1 MLFKLNG
8 KITTT
13 FLELEKLLDENI
25 GGTIKV
31 AIVRGGQEI
40 EETIPVGNLHN
51 ITPSSFLQM
60 AGGVIHSLSYQQARN
75 FLAPCGLVYVA
86 EPGFVLSRAGVPKHA
101 IITSLN
107 NVKTKTMTDLCHVL
121 QSLEHGQ
128 RVPLEF
134 YVFAERHRTETVEMR
149 NDTKWYGEPII
160 WQRNDSS
167 GLWDSAG
174 ISDTLGKGSSA
185 ICELH
190 STVAMEEDKVNDDA
204 TDANKAND
212 NEVDNNSDV
221 DVDDMEENLGTVQK
235 REEEKVG
242 GERIMDKV
250 VPTLVV
256 ITAEIPPVGLSDG
269 VHSKAFE
276 GCGVVVH
283 HSEESD
289 VGLIL
294 TDRNTVPIS
303 SCDLTIS
310 FGAFPCEVPAAV
322 EFLHP
327 THNFALISY
336 KVSSLSANATK
347 AVKSAQL
354 WDSRIQR
361 GDKVHLVG
369 LSSALQPSHRIST
382 VTNVA
387 ATVSISPADVPRFRA
402 VNTDTIELD
411 NDFGHSFSG
420 VLANDDC
427 VIVALWASFAKQIK
441 GEEREFI
448 RGIPSQLMVQWVS
461 KVITNVEN
469 RVQRSSRDA
478 DGEPSSA
485 DLRVADNSSSRSTS
499 PNNILNVP
507 VLDIEF
513 EPVQLAKAATFKLP
527 EYWIQKLSELKASRK
542 QVLRVKG
549 TVAGSQASK
558 VLVAGDMILAIDGKP
573 VDSFQAVEE
582 IVAKKGGGV
591 VDSTSEAMKK
601 RKRDSKSGDNSS
613 KSPTFNLK
621 IFRSGVESLVVVE
634 PSLESL
640 VGTSRLVHW
649 AGAMLQEPHRAVREL
664 GFVPEGNHGVYVSRW
679 HHGSPAHRYGLFA
692 LQWITH
698 INGQPVIDI
707 DNFLRLVSE
716 LKHGEY
722 VVVKLIHLNVKPKV
736 MTLRLDNWYWPPWE
750 LLLDPETNEWERR
763 CL

>member
-13 FLELEKLLDENI
+13 FLELEDILDKSI
-25 GGTIKV
+25 GQSLNV
-31 AIVRGGQEI
+31 SIVRAGKEI
-40 EETIPVGNLHN
+40 ELSIPVGDLHAC
-51 ITPSSFLQM
+51 TPSSFLQM

-101 IITSLN
+101 IISSLN
-107 NVKTKTMTDLCHVL
+107 ASKTNSIEDFCCVL
-121 QSLEHGQ
+121 QTLTHGQ

-134 YVFAERHRTETVEMR
+134 YVFAERHRTETVVMQ
-149 NDTKWYGEPII
+149 NDTKWYGEPIV
-160 WQRNDSS
+160 WKRNDSS
-167 GLWDSAG
+167 GLWDSAS
-174 ISDTLGKGSSA
+174 IYETYKEVIDLKESEIAKILKEDRNEQNNDVINTQKDDIPSEVHREAPQPTQDGKVK
-185 ICELH
+185 EP
-190 STVAMEEDKVNDDA
+190 
-204 TDANKAND
+204 
-212 NEVDNNSDV
+212 
-221 DVDDMEENLGTVQK
+221 VQ
-235 REEEKVG
+235 KVG
-242 GERIMDKV
+242 GERIMDNV
-250 VPTLVV
+250 VPSLVV

-283 HSEESD
+283 HSEKSD
-289 VGLIL
+289 MGLIL

-303 SCDLTIS
+303 SCDLIVS
-310 FGAFPCEVPAAV
+310 FGAFPCEVPAVV

-327 THNFALISY
+327 IHNFALISY
-336 KVSSLSANATK
+336 KVSSLSANAIT
-347 AVKSAQL
+347 AVKSANL
-354 WDSRIQR
+354 LDSFIHR

-369 LSSALQPSHRIST
+369 LSSALQPSHRVST

-387 ATVSISPADVPRFRA
+387 ATVSIAPADVPRFRA
-402 VNTDTIELD
+402 VNADTIELD

-448 RGIPSQLMVQWVS
+448 RGIPSQLMARWVDKMIL
-461 KVITNVEN
+461 KVERRMGGSTDT
-469 RVQRSSRDA
+469 S
-478 DGEPSSA
+478 
-485 DLRVADNSSSRSTS
+485 NSNTVDK
-499 PNNILNVP
+499 LNVP

-527 EYWIQKLSELKASRK
+527 EFWIQTLSDLESSRK

-549 TVAGSQASK
+549 SVAGSQASK
-558 VLVAGDMILAIDGKP
+558 VLIAGDMILTIDGKP
-573 VDSFQAVEE
+573 VDSFQSIEE
-582 IVAKKGGGV
+582 IVAMKEMSGSGDV
-591 VDSTSEAMKK
+591 LKK
-601 RKRDSKSGDNSS
+601 RKRETDLIEAN
-613 KSPTFNLK
+613 PTFDFK
-621 IFRSGVESLVVVE
+621 IFRSGKEMQVSIE

-640 VGTSRLVHW
+640 LGTSRLVHW

-664 GFVPEGNHGVYVSRW
+664 GFLPDGNHGVYVSRW

-698 INGQPVIDI
+698 INDQPVIDI
-707 DNFLRLVSE
+707 DNFLKLVKE

-722 VVVKLIHLNVKPKV
+722 VVVKLVHLNVKPKV

-750 LLLDPETNEWERR
+750 LLLNPETNQWERKS
-763 CL
+763 L